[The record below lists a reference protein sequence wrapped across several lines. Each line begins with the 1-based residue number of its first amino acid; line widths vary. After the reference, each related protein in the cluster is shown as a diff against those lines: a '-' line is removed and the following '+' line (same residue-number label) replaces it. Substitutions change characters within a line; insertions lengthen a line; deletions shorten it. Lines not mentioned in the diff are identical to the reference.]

1 MLGKNVKKKSYAR
14 ASIAIFLLEDTPIS
28 TAKV

>member
-1 MLGKNVKKKSYAR
+1 MLGKNVKKSYAR
-14 ASIAIFLLEDTPIS
+14 ASIAIFLEDTPKS